1 MIVLVVTTLGVAV
14 TLAMWRQGR
23 SHGRGAWA
31 RPLYGGSLLAAVVII
46 VFTVALV
53 TARIGPGVE
62 TREREEER
70 EEQLE
75 QREDRLE
82 EERERLENEVEDAN

>member
-1 MIVLVVTTLGVAV
+1 MTEA
-14 TLAMWRQGR
+14 RR
-23 SHGRGAWA
+23 SHTAQV
-31 RPLYGGSLLAAVVII
+31 LGSLLAAVVII
-46 VFTVALV
+46 ALTAALV
-53 TARIGPGVE
+53 TAKIGPGVE

-82 EERERLENEVEDAN
+82 EERERLEDELEDSN